1 MVLVTGPSFLGNLHT
16 HKWQAQSI
24 ENKGWET
31 KEEKRSQRRLKRKLG
46 ERRGDERRGEERRG
60 GEERREGREPVKSLN
75 KWTPFPLDTT
85 LRTSDVIKGMMM
97 FKPYKV
103 TSLAE
108 IFPFE

>member
-46 ERRGDERRGEERRG
+46 ERRGVERRGEER
-60 GEERREGREPVKSLN
+60 GEERREEERGHTHTGEKERGKEGN
-75 KWTPFPLDTT
+75 Q
-85 LRTSDVIKGMMM
+85 
-97 FKPYKV
+97 
-103 TSLAE
+103 
-108 IFPFE
+108 